1 MSFLAGALERVV
13 HTEPIGLTGSV
24 ATLRGLTLLVEDC
37 PAPTGTIVRVR
48 SGHQSRLGEVVGFD
62 GRHAMVMMF
71 GATTGIRAGD
81 RVTTVE
87 SSPTVPV
94 GRSLLGR
101 VLNGLGQPIDGKGA
115 LRDTHPQLLHPAPI
129 APLRRRPITRA
140 LPTGVR
146 AVDLLTTVGRGQR
159 MGIFAGPGV
168 GKSVLL
174 GMIARQTAADVN
186 VIAMIGERGRE
197 VREFI
202 EHTLGPEGLARSV
215 VVVATSDDSALLR
228 VRAAMVAC
236 AVAESFRDAGSDVM
250 LIMDSVTRLAHA
262 QRQIGLAVGE
272 PPATRG
278 YTPSV
283 FALLPQVLE
292 RAGSVEVE
300 GDGGGGAS
308 GSITGFYTVL
318 VEGDD
323 MTEPVADAVRGIL
336 DGHLILSR
344 KLANRGHY
352 PAVDPLDSVS
362 RLATA
367 VMTPEHQAARRQV
380 LRLLA
385 AHRDVEEL
393 VQIGAY
399 AAGSNPSADAAIRL
413 MPRMEQL
420 LCQQISEA
428 EGFEAARER
437 LMALAKE
444 AEAPVDARRGSGGQG
459 RPAPPAQP
467 APPARRQ

>member
-1 MSFLAGALERVV
+1 VSFLAGALERVI

-48 SGHQSRLGEVVGFD
+48 SGHQARLGEVVGFD
-62 GRHAMVMMF
+62 GRHAMVMML

-101 VLNGLGQPIDGKGA
+101 ILNGLGQPIDGKGPP
-115 LRDTHPQLLHPAPI
+115 RDTHPQLLHPAPI

-159 MGIFAGPGV
+159 MGIFAGPGI

-174 GMIARQTAADVN
+174 GMIARRTAADVN

-215 VVVATSDDSALLR
+215 VVVATSDDSPLLR
-228 VRAAMVAC
+228 VRAALVAC
-236 AVAESFRDAGSDVM
+236 AVAESFRDDGSDVM

-283 FALLPQVLE
+283 FAMLPQVLE
-292 RAGSVEVE
+292 RAGSVEAE
-300 GDGGGGAS
+300 AGRAS

-344 KLANRGHY
+344 RLANRGYY
-352 PAVDPLDSVS
+352 PAIDPLDSVS

-367 VMTPEHQAARRQV
+367 VMTPEHQAARRHV

-399 AAGSNPSADAAIRL
+399 AAGSSPSADAAIRL

-420 LCQQISEA
+420 LCQQMDEA
-428 EGFEAARER
+428 EGFDAARAR
-437 LMALAKE
+437 LIALAKE
-444 AEAPVDARRGSGGQG
+444 AESPVDPRRAAGGQA
-459 RPAPPAQP
+459 RPAPAS
-467 APPARRQ
+467 PARRQ